1 MYPWSGKSPT
11 ITFLLSFICNPANT
25 SERVSFKAKETAKP
39 PTPKAVINGVS
50 EDLFNR
56 GYKFE
61 VIKIDRSFP
70 EYVYK
75 NTEKFKNFIYLE

>member
-1 MYPWSGKSPT
+1 MK
-11 ITFLLSFICNPANT
+11 
-25 SERVSFKAKETAKP
+25 
-39 PTPKAVINGVS
+39 TPENIYRKLESYAEQKWNNDNYKNLDSIKKKI
-50 EDLFNR
+50 ELKQDLFNR